1 MFVSRCGG
9 LFLFGQST
17 PLVSIGDIEKSDAYG
32 VRPLCFS
39 TAKLHKGN
47 KIEIPNGIGTT
58 SIKSSFESWVNQYF
72 SSANF
77 ALELWNSMLLIK
89 ARSITINDY
98 EFEYCYYS

>member
-1 MFVSRCGG
+1 LWWPF
-9 LFLFGQST
+9 
-17 PLVSIGDIEKSDAYG
+17 PLWTINTLGIHRWIEKSDAYG